1 MAVYKRTYTT
11 YAGPLTPPRTRFLVL
26 PRYCYERLFQSRFL
40 TGFLVACFFFPLG
53 CAGYIYLVN
62 NLSVFTSMGVPAPE
76 FLKIDSSFFRF
87 LMNFQGAMAYILTA
101 LIGPS
106 LIAPD
111 LANNALPTYFSRPF
125 SRTEYVIGKVSVLF
139 ILLSIITWVPG
150 VLLFILQVSQAGGD
164 WLSNNWFI
172 LRAVVLGQVAWIL
185 LLSLLSVALSAW
197 VKWKVVAGAL
207 ILGVFGIG
215 AGLAGIINSI
225 LRTDYGAMIDLSRIM
240 YTIWSDQLNI
250 ETSTGLEP
258 FEAWL
263 SFIAVCVICLL
274 MLERKIRPKE
284 IVR

>member
-1 MAVYKRTYTT
+1 MAVYKRTYTS
-11 YAGPLTPPRTRFLVL
+11 YAGPLTDPRTRFLVL
-26 PRYCYERLFQSRFL
+26 PRYSYERLFQSRFL

-62 NLSVFTSMGVPAPE
+62 NLTVFANMGLPTPS
-76 FLKIDSSFFRF
+76 FLKIDAGFFR
-87 LMNFQGAMAYILTA
+87 LVMNFQGGLAYILTA

-125 SRTEYVIGKVSVLF
+125 SRTEYVIGKISVLF
-139 ILLSIITWVPG
+139 ILLSIITWIPCSF
-150 VLLFILQVSQAGGD
+150 LFLLQVSQAGGE

-172 LRAVVLGQVAWIL
+172 LRAILLGHFAWIL

-225 LRTDYGAMIDLSRIM
+225 LRTDYGSMIDISRIM

-250 ETSTGLEP
+250 DASTGLEP
-258 FEAWL
+258 FEAWIG
-263 SFIAVCVICLL
+263 FFAVCTICLV

>member
-1 MAVYKRTYTT
+1 MAVYKRTYTS
-11 YAGPLTPPRTRFLVL
+11 YAGPLTDPRTRFLVL
-26 PRYCYERLFQSRFL
+26 PRYSYERLFQSRFL

-62 NLSVFTSMGVPAPE
+62 NLTVFANMGLPTPS
-76 FLKIDSSFFRF
+76 FLKIDAGFFR
-87 LMNFQGAMAYILTA
+87 LAMNFQGGLAYILTA

-125 SRTEYVIGKVSVLF
+125 SRTEYVIGKISVLF
-139 ILLSIITWVPG
+139 ILLSIITWIPCSF
-150 VLLFILQVSQAGGD
+150 LFLLQVSQAGGE

-172 LRAVVLGQVAWIL
+172 LRAILLGHFAWIL

-225 LRTDYGAMIDLSRIM
+225 LRTDYGSMIDISRIM

-250 ETSTGLEP
+250 DASTGLEP
-258 FEAWL
+258 FEAWIG
-263 SFIAVCVICLL
+263 FFAVCTICLV